1 MFSIV
6 IYNNLCVLFHVY
18 VSIFFSLR
26 FLFSLYLYVS
36 MYVYTLYIY
45 RYLYMYY
52 CCDFSL
58 KHVVARS
65 LFHTASVYT
74 HRRLWYCAKLDR
86 ISLPRALHSS
96 LSLSLSSSL
105 LPLTR
110 RKRHHTRGFSFIPLS
125 RQAYIRD
132 ASPMIFN

>member
-36 MYVYTLYIY
+36 MYVYTLYI
-45 RYLYMYY
+45 YMYY

-96 LSLSLSSSL
+96 LSLFSSH